1 MEKRIEKHAV
11 EKKHKIPFFRIIS
24 FIIVALCLVYIV
36 NWIIENRHSNE
47 IMQVAKEYVIED
59 ENNNDIN
66 VDFEKLREINQ
77 EVVGWIKVNNTN
89 IDYPVVQ
96 SSDNSFYLSH
106 SLDKEYNAAG
116 WPFVDY
122 RVKSD
127 GNDKNITIYGHN
139 RKDGSMFG
147 SLKNILEPEWYEN
160 KENLQVTYVTDEGTK
175 TYQVF
180 SVYQIEKETFYTN
193 TAFDNDEEYISFL
206 NELKSRSE
214 VDFNIDLNEE
224 DKILTLST
232 CATNNFYRVVLHAK
246 LIN

>member
-1 MEKRIEKHAV
+1 MGKRIEKHAV

-127 GNDKNITIYGHN
+127 GNDKNIKIYGHN
-139 RKDGSMFG
+139 RKDG
-147 SLKNILEPEWYEN
+147 
-160 KENLQVTYVTDEGTK
+160 
-175 TYQVF
+175 
-180 SVYQIEKETFYTN
+180 
-193 TAFDNDEEYISFL
+193 
-206 NELKSRSE
+206 
-214 VDFNIDLNEE
+214 
-224 DKILTLST
+224 
-232 CATNNFYRVVLHAK
+232 
-246 LIN
+246 